1 MSSSDSEELVALL
14 PYLRRYARALTGSQE
29 RGDRY
34 VRLFL
39 EVILQEPARLPRN
52 GDLKLNMFKAF
63 HQTWNAVS
71 VDDKDESPADLD
83 GKAKLEQ
90 RIASLPS
97 RHRQALLLVSLE
109 GFPVTKAAEILGVSE
124 QQARQDLLA
133 ARLELQKEA
142 GAKVLIIEDETVI
155 AMDIAVTV
163 RSAGHTVVGVGTT
176 VKEAVG
182 LAEEHRPDLVLADIH
197 LKGGD
202 SGIDAVDRILRSM
215 AVPVIFITGFPE
227 ALLTGKK
234 VEPAFV
240 ITKPFDPETLTAA
253 IGQAR
258 SFKPSVRR
266 GEEKAG
272 TQRRA

>member
-1 MSSSDSEELVALL
+1 MSNSEELVALL

-39 EVILQEPARLPRN
+39 EVILQEPARLSRD
-52 GDLKLNMFKAF
+52 GDLKHNMFKAF
-63 HQTWNAVS
+63 HETWDAVAVEAEGPDAAELS
-71 VDDKDESPADLD
+71 

-90 RIASLPS
+90 RIAALPA
-97 RHRQALLLVSLE
+97 RHRQVLLLVSLE
-109 GFPVTKAAEILGVSE
+109 GFPVTRAAEIIGISE
-124 QQARQDLLA
+124 QEARQDLLD
-133 ARLELQKEA
+133 ARLELQKNS

-163 RSAGHTVVGVGTT
+163 RSAGHMVVGVGATF
-176 VKEAVG
+176 KEAVG
-182 LAEEHRPDLVLADIH
+182 LAEEHLPDLVLADIH

-202 SGIDAVDRILRSM
+202 SGIDAVDRILRGM
-215 AVPVIFITGFPE
+215 TVPVIFITGFPE

-253 IGQAR
+253 IGQAL
-258 SFKPSVRR
+258 SFRPSGGRN
-266 GEEKAG
+266 GKQKAG
-272 TQRRA
+272 AQKHA

>member
-1 MSSSDSEELVALL
+1 MSSNSEELVALL

-39 EVILQEPARLPRN
+39 EVILQEPAALSRD

-63 HQTWNAVS
+63 HETWEAVA
-71 VDDKDESPADLD
+71 VDDDGEGPAEVN

-90 RIASLPS
+90 RIASLPA
-97 RHRQALLLVSLE
+97 RHRQVLLLVSLE
-109 GFPVTKAAEILGVSE
+109 GFPVTKAAEILGISE
-124 QQARQDLLA
+124 QEARQDLLA

-163 RSAGHTVVGVGTT
+163 RSAGHTVVGVGATFR
-176 VKEAVG
+176 EAVN

-202 SGIDAVDRILRSM
+202 SGIDAVEKILHGM
-215 AVPVIFITGFPE
+215 TVPVIFITGFPE

-253 IGQAR
+253 IGQAL
-258 SFKPSVRR
+258 SFKPGARKNDGSQ
-266 GEEKAG
+266 K
-272 TQRRA
+272 RA